1 MRRHLVLFVRAA
13 VLGAVKSRL
22 ARDIG
27 PVAAWKFHRDT
38 MHSLFA
44 TLGNERTWHTWL
56 AVTPSRFLDSRIWP
70 SNLPRIDQGQGDLGL
85 RMARPFIFLPPGPI
99 VLAGIDIPELERKHI
114 VQAFDALKRA
124 EVVLGPAHDGGFWL
138 IGMSRR
144 PRPAR
149 HVLARMFAGVRWS
162 TPNALADVLTNL
174 DGFVEA
180 ALVSELADIDTGP
193 DYLRWCAR
201 SR

>member
-1 MRRHLVLFVRAA
+1 
-13 VLGAVKSRL
+13 
-22 ARDIG
+22 
-27 PVAAWKFHRDT
+27 

-44 TLGNERTWHTWL
+44 TFGYERTWQTWL

-70 SNLPRIDQGQGDLGL
+70 PHLLRIDQGQGDLGL
-85 RMARPFIFLPPGPI
+85 RMSRPFIVLPPGPI
-99 VLAGIDIPELERKHI
+99 VLVGADIPELERKHI
-114 VQAFDALKRA
+114 VGAFDALKRA
-124 EVVLGPAHDGGFWL
+124 EVVLGPADDGGFWL

-180 ALVSELADIDTGP
+180 ALVSELADIDTGL
-193 DYLRWCAR
+193 DYVSWCDR
-201 SR
+201 SC